1 MDNFTHKLEHWM
13 YKIKM
18 FFKKLGRKNSYI
30 RRPKVRSDPHLGV
43 LSR

>member
-1 MDNFTHKLEHWM
+1 MILKHKLEHIW

-18 FFKKLGRKNSYI
+18 FFNRHNSMIRK
-30 RRPKVRSDPHLGV
+30 PKMRSDPHLGV

>member
-1 MDNFTHKLEHWM
+1 MDKLEHWI

-18 FFKKLGRKNSYI
+18 FFKKLSRRNSMI
-30 RRPKVRSDPHLGV
+30 RRPRTRSDPHLGV

>member
-1 MDNFTHKLEHWM
+1 MILKHKLEHIW

-18 FFKKLGRKNSYI
+18 FFKKHNML

>member
-1 MDNFTHKLEHWM
+1 MDKLEHLV

-18 FFKKLGRKNSYI
+18 FFKKLSRRNSMI
-30 RRPKVRSDPHLGV
+30 RRPKVVRSDPHLGV